1 MGLAD
6 ERRDLLGGVH
16 IKKIWNKRY
25 LVSINDGDYIDTL
38 RRNNCMYC
46 EKPEDKDY
54 RVTQDQ
60 GIEEII
66 NFCSSFPG
74 LKIDKRHFTKRSFLK
89 LNDDVFY
96 PTEINISN
104 IKVIELKIHYF
115 EESKNNIKWVQD
127 NLTADEFIEFCIDRG
142 MRVLGIK

>member
-1 MGLAD
+1 MT
-6 ERRDLLGGVH
+6 
-16 IKKIWNKRY
+16 
-25 LVSINDGDYIDTL
+25 SINDGDFIDTL

-60 GIEEII
+60 RIEEII

-104 IKVIELKIHYF
+104 IKVIKLKVRYLRNQKMILNGY
-115 EESKNNIKWVQD
+115 SIILQQT
-127 NLTADEFIEFCIDRG
+127 NLLNSVWIEG
-142 MRVLGIK
+142 